1 MAGGAMP
8 DLSGFFYL
16 AAGAVGAGAGL
27 VLAAII
33 LALGANPWIALAC
46 VPAGAAALAL
56 LAWWRG

>member
-1 MAGGAMP
+1 MP